1 MSKEMSLNEKLEK
14 LMDRFEEMDEK
25 INFGREFKTEYDVNW
40 YTDIREAINR
50 LEAIDNANP
59 SEALE
64 CSLKLYK
71 MVESAGN
78 GNGFSLNE
86 AWKYHNIIKQSLLKA
101 EQDKKKLNE
110 IEKLTYLLYSKR
122 RKIGQE
128 YIKWCEKNNVVFDDA
143 TNMITWVLAIKLK
156 EWLK

>member
-1 MSKEMSLNEKLEK
+1 MTKEYLEALDWLLANE
-14 LMDRFEEMDEK
+14 MIYR
-25 INFGREFKTEYDVNW
+25 GRTRLPISPALR
-40 YTDIREAINR
+40 DIKHR
-50 LEAIDNANP
+50 LESIDNANP

-64 CSLKLYK
+64 CWQWINATIPQWVREKDKEHPNVL
-71 MVESAGN
+71 EP
-78 GNGFSLNE
+78 
-86 AWKYHNIIKQSLLKA
+86 IKQALLKA